1 MSSVIENTNVNN
13 IYEGEYIMKII
24 EAIAN
29 ELATTTNV
37 TKEVYEELET
47 RLTAHTG
54 EYFANKEVTC
64 TSYGS
69 GVISGFSG
77 NTLENL
83 VVEITFLS
91 GIKRFSL
98 MHILS
103 NSFIKFT
110 DTSEISSFWEA
121 VTHVHNMIVNEY
133 TAATRR
139 AKQLIAEAEKT
150 AEAEKKAE
158 AQYIKA
164 KDKAIRDFDAMS
176 RTVRAKREYASF
188 YEALGWLVSHIGT
201 VYAAIPDYLQSFF
214 EAYFGTD
221 ATPYVYD
228 SKKKT
233 SGGFRYQWTVGM
245 TARLRRKGLTEIP
258 AVLSEHLSAS
268 GQAIADTSF
277 IWELIDNYGFQ
288 FGKKQDVERIRC
300 TIPNQFIDSFEAGLL
315 R

>member
-1 MSSVIENTNVNN
+1 ME
-13 IYEGEYIMKII
+13 II
-24 EAIAN
+24 EAIGS
-29 ELATTTNV
+29 ELTTTANV
-37 TKEVYEELET
+37 TKEVYEELGA
-47 RLTAHTG
+47 RLATHVGECFTG
-54 EYFANKEVTC
+54 KEVTC
-64 TSYGS
+64 VAYGS
-69 GVISGFSG
+69 GVISGVSG

-83 VVEITFLS
+83 VAEITFQS

-98 MHILS
+98 PHIMS

-110 DTSEISSFWEA
+110 DTSEVLSFWES
-121 VTHVHNMIVNEY
+121 VTHVHNLLVTEY
-133 TAATRR
+133 KAATRR
-139 AKQLIAEAEKT
+139 AKQLIADAEKT

-176 RTVRAKREYASF
+176 RIARVKRDCASF
-188 YEALGWLVSHIGT
+188 YEALGWLVSHVGT
-201 VYAAIPDYLQSFF
+201 VYAAIPEYLQSFF

-268 GQAIADTSF
+268 GQAIADTAF